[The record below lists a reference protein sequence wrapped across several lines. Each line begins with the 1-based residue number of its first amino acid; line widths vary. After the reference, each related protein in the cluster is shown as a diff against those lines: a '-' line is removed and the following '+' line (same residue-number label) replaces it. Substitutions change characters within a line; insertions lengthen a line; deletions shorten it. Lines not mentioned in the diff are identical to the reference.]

1 MKADD
6 WIANGFKFDEDGW
19 LMDEG
24 VVRVPSMEKYTS
36 IQKLL
41 DILDC
46 PPERLV
52 SIGDSSMDLSMQ
64 IEGSTFIGFNP
75 QRDAAKIAFA
85 EADITVVE
93 SNDLDDLRPY
103 LGL

>member
-1 MKADD
+1 
-6 WIANGFKFDEDGW
+6 
-19 LMDEG
+19 
-24 VVRVPSMEKYTS
+24 
-36 IQKLL
+36 
-41 DILDC
+41 
-46 PPERLV
+46 
-52 SIGDSSMDLSMQ
+52 MDLSMQ